1 MTPRERVD
9 AALHGE
15 MPDAVPFTVY
25 ECMLPKSAAER
36 RLRNEGLC
44 IVERSS
50 VFKTVYHEV
59 KIERTSFLG
68 EDGLERTRTEV
79 TTPAGKMT
87 AIDRPAGFTSWHD
100 ERLFHG
106 PEDYDALEWM
116 IADRTYEPRYEE
128 FAELQALMGDDASV
142 RAGIGYS
149 PLQEIIYT
157 LMGVTEF
164 SIQWAENR
172 DRLLRLYN
180 ALVEDRRRIYEV
192 VAHSPAQT
200 VNYGGNVSPEVVGKE
215 RFETMIL
222 PHYEEAAEVLQAQ
235 GIMMGVHFDA
245 NTRLLAPGIARSRM
259 DYVEAFTPSPDT
271 DMTVR
276 EAREAW
282 PHKTLW
288 INFPSSIHLDSTEAI
303 ADMTRS
309 LLREAAPGNRFII
322 GITEDLPPGRWQG
335 NFEAILEVCN
345 TFGRTPIAG

>member
-9 AALHGE
+9 AALRGE
-15 MPDAVPFTVY
+15 MPDAIPFTVY

-36 RLRNEGLC
+36 RLRNDGLC

-50 VFKTVYHEV
+50 VFATVYHEV
-59 KIERTSFLG
+59 EVASTTYVG
-68 EDGLERTRTEV
+68 DDGLERVRTEV
-79 TTPAGKMT
+79 TTLAGNLR
-87 AIDRPAGFTSWHD
+87 AVDRPAGFTSWHE

-106 PEDYDALEWM
+106 PEDYEALECM
-116 IADRTYEPRYEE
+116 IGDRTYEPRYEG

-142 RAGIGYS
+142 RAAIGYS

-172 DRLLRLYN
+172 DRVLRLYN
-180 ALVEDRRRIYEV
+180 ALIEDRRRIYEV
-192 VAHSPAQT
+192 VARSPAQT

-222 PHYEEAAEVLQAQ
+222 PHYDEAAEVLQAH
-235 GIMMGVHFDA
+235 GIKMGVHFDA

-259 DYVEAFTPSPDT
+259 DYVEAFTPYPDT

-282 PHKTLW
+282 PNKTLW
-288 INFPSSIHLDSTEAI
+288 INFPSSVHLESTDSI
-303 ADMTRS
+303 AEMTRS

-335 NFEAILEVCN
+335 NFETILGVCN
-345 TFGRTPIAG
+345 RFGRTPIAG